1 MDNRGSAG
9 ASQLKENVRGSIASV
24 GASVSDSVARG
35 RDAVGAAASEAVDT
49 ASSDMQSLRTDLNR
63 LKDTVSTFMA
73 QAAQEA
79 TKSAREVSSN
89 VVGRFGDVADDIARR
104 GSAMASTATEQA
116 NSAVS
121 EFESMVRRNPMGAMA
136 GAVMVG
142 ILIGALG
149 RRRG

>member
-24 GASVSDSVARG
+24 GASVSDSVARD
-35 RDAVGAAASEAVDT
+35 RDAVGAAASDAVDT

-63 LKDTVSTFMA
+63 LKDSVSTFMA

-104 GSAMASTATEQA
+104 GSAMASTATAQA

>member
-1 MDNRGSAG
+1 
-9 ASQLKENVRGSIASV
+9 VRGSIASV
-24 GASVSDSVARG
+24 GASVSDSVARD
-35 RDAVGAAASEAVDT
+35 RDAVGTAASDAVDT

-104 GSAMASTATEQA
+104 GSAMASTATAQA

-121 EFESMVRRNPMGAMA
+121 EFESRVRRNPMGAMA

>member
-1 MDNRGSAG
+1 MDNRGSAS

-35 RDAVGAAASEAVDT
+35 RDAIGAAAGDAVDA
-49 ASSDMQSLRTDLNR
+49 ASGDLQSLKTDLNR

-73 QAAQEA
+73 QATQEA

-89 VVGRFGDVADDIARR
+89 VVGRFGDVADDVARR
-104 GSAMASTATEQA
+104 SSAMASTATEQA

>member
-104 GSAMASTATEQA
+104 GSAMASTGISAIYGNITAVQPA
-116 NSAVS
+116 GSIRTHNSS
-121 EFESMVRRNPMGAMA
+121 IQP
-136 GAVMVG
+136 
-142 ILIGALG
+142 L
-149 RRRG
+149 